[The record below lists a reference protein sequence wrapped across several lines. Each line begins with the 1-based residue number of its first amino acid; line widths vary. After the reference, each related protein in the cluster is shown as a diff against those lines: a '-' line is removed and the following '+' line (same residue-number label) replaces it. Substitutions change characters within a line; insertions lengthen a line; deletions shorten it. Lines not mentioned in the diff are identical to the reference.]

1 MYYAKSNPIET
12 IEEHTNKLLENMKL
26 LKELYGVQILNEAKF
41 DKERFWILLEIICTY
56 HDLGKVYTPFQNI
69 IRKQLNEPL
78 LTTEF
83 NYEFVKHEQLSPI
96 FVPIQKYNLTKDEK
110 KLVYQSIYYHHERE
124 GKDINNIYVQEIIEK
139 DIMLQL
145 EKIKN
150 EVPYELPGN
159 INCMY
164 IKYIQN
170 RNRIKQNDELF
181 IEYCLLKGILHR
193 LDHSSSAE
201 MYVEDST
208 LENIANYVQDFMKK
222 RKYIK
227 NDLQEY
233 CTENSNDNLL
243 VIGSTGMGKTESAL
257 FWSNGEK
264 TFFTLPI
271 RTSINA
277 IYDRINES
285 IGYQHIG
292 LLHSTALD
300 YLEEKDE
307 FGNQEEIYRQSQN
320 LSQKI
325 TACTIDQ
332 IFPFVFKYKGYEKMY
347 ATLSYS
353 KLIIDEIQ
361 AYSPEIVAIIIKGL
375 EMIYKI
381 GGKFMIMTATLPQ
394 IYKNELEKMGIHFQF
409 NKFIKATK
417 RHKIKLEE
425 KDILDDLK
433 DLIEKSKKSKVLII
447 TNTVN
452 KAIDIFLELQELK
465 VENINLLHSRFIY
478 NDRSAKEFKI
488 KKFSE
493 NRKENGIWIT
503 TQIVEASLDI
513 DFDYL
518 YTEMSTLDSLFQ
530 RLGRCYRSR
539 EYDGQDA
546 NVHIYIEN
554 MSGIKY
560 IYDEEINKISIDL
573 LKKYDGMMLDENT
586 KVNLVDKLYS
596 EDMLKN
602 SKFLKRFKS
611 GINILDNIIDYQTGK
626 KEAQKL
632 LRNIENV
639 NIIPKQIYE
648 ENLKLFEYYAKEV
661 NYKERNRIKRE
672 IDKLTIS
679 ISQSQQRKLLDR
691 LTKNPYIKELLIADL
706 KYDDNIGLL
715 LKKDEEY
722 EENEKFL

>member
-83 NYEFVKHEQLSPI
+83 NYEFVKHEQLSPM

-375 EMIYKI
+375 EMIYKNLQNKKI
-381 GGKFMIMTATLPQ
+381 ELALFSSSQYNIMCDEDETFKSNIKIVSTLTKKLGTKPAEEVKDETSDHTVKSGTFN
-394 IYKNELEKMGIHFQF
+394 IYISGIDTTGSIR
-409 NKFIKATK
+409 NVSRSDANM
-417 RHKIKLEE
+417 L
-425 KDILDDLK
+425 L
-433 DLIEKSKKSKVLII
+433 
-447 TNTVN
+447 TVN
-452 KAIDIFLELQELK
+452 TKTHQILLTSIPRDYYVTLHTYKAK
-465 VENINLLHSRFIY
+465 
-478 NDRSAKEFKI
+478 
-488 KKFSE
+488 
-493 NRKENGIWIT
+493 
-503 TQIVEASLDI
+503 
-513 DFDYL
+513 
-518 YTEMSTLDSLFQ
+518 
-530 RLGRCYRSR
+530 
-539 EYDGQDA
+539 
-546 NVHIYIEN
+546 
-554 MSGIKY
+554 
-560 IYDEEINKISIDL
+560 
-573 LKKYDGMMLDENT
+573 
-586 KVNLVDKLYS
+586 
-596 EDMLKN
+596 
-602 SKFLKRFKS
+602 
-611 GINILDNIIDYQTGK
+611 
-626 KEAQKL
+626 
-632 LRNIENV
+632 
-639 NIIPKQIYE
+639 
-648 ENLKLFEYYAKEV
+648 
-661 NYKERNRIKRE
+661 
-672 IDKLTIS
+672 DKLTHSGI
-679 ISQSQQRKLLDR
+679 
-691 LTKNPYIKELLIADL
+691 YGIKETVSTVEDFMGIDINYYVRVNFTTVIKMVDVIGGIDVYSDYEFVASSGDSFKKGMNHLNGEKALAFSRERYSFADG
-706 KYDDNIGLL
+706 DR
-715 LKKDEEY
+715 
-722 EENEKFL
+722 

>member
-1 MYYAKSNPIET
+1 MYYAKSNPLET
-12 IEEHTNKLLENMKL
+12 IEEHTNKLLKNMKL
-26 LKELYGVQILNEAKF
+26 LKELYGVEILNKAKF
-41 DKERFWILLEIICTY
+41 DKERFWTLLEIICTY
-56 HDLGKVYTPFQNI
+56 HDLGKVYTPFQNM

-78 LTTEF
+78 LSTEF
-83 NYEFVKHEQLSPI
+83 NYEFIKHEQLSPMFI
-96 FVPIQKYNLTKDEK
+96 PVQKYNLTKNEK

-124 GKDINNIYVQEIIEK
+124 GKDINNLYVKEIIEK
-139 DIMLQL
+139 DIMPQIA
-145 EKIKN
+145 KIKN
-150 EVPYELPGN
+150 EIPYEITDN

-170 RNRIKQNDELF
+170 RNRIKENDELY
-181 IEYCLLKGILHR
+181 IEYCLLKGLLHR

-201 MYVEDST
+201 MDVEENT
-208 LENIANYVQDFMKK
+208 LENIANYVKKFMEERDYSKNELQ
-222 RKYIK
+222 KYCI
-227 NDLQEY
+227 
-233 CTENSNDNLL
+233 ENSIDNLL
-243 VIGSTGMGKTESAL
+243 VIGSTGIGKTEAAL
-257 FWSNGEK
+257 FWSNGGK

-277 IYDRINES
+277 IYDRINDN
-285 IGYQHIG
+285 IGYHHTG

-307 FGNQEEIYRQSQN
+307 FSNQEEIYKQSQN
-320 LSQKI
+320 LYKKI

-332 IFPFVFKYKGYEKMY
+332 IFPFVFKYKGYEKIY

-353 KLIIDEIQ
+353 KIIIDEIQ

-381 GGKFMIMTATLPQ
+381 GGNFMIMTATLPQ
-394 IYKNELEKMGIHFQF
+394 IYKDELEKRGINFKF
-409 NKFIKATK
+409 NKFIKDTK
-417 RHKIKLEE
+417 RHKIKLEN
-425 KDILDDLK
+425 KDILDDLYEIK
-433 DLIEKSKKSKVLII
+433 EKSKNNKVLII
-447 TNTVN
+447 ANTVN
-452 KAIDIFLELQELK
+452 KAIDIYSKLKELK

-478 NDRSAKEFKI
+478 NDRSIKEKKI
-488 KKFSE
+488 KDFSN
-493 NRKENGIWIT
+493 NREEKGIWVT

-539 EYDGQDA
+539 EYDRQDA
-546 NVHIYIEN
+546 NIHIYIDN

-560 IYDEEINKISIDL
+560 IYDEEINKISINL
-573 LKKYDGMMLDENT
+573 LKEYNGKILDENS
-586 KVNLVDKLYS
+586 KVDLVDKLYS
-596 EDMLKN
+596 EDMLKDT
-602 SKFLKRFKS
+602 KFLKNFRS
-611 GINILDNIIDYQTGK
+611 GINILNNIVDYQTVK

-639 NIIPKQIYE
+639 NVIPKQVYE
-648 ENLKLFEYYAKEV
+648 ENLKLFEDYAKET
-661 NYKERNRIKRE
+661 NYKERNRIKRD

-679 ISQSQQRKLLDR
+679 ISKNQQRKLFDR
-691 LTKNPYIKELLIADL
+691 LSINPYVNELLIADL
-706 KYDDNIGLL
+706 KYDDDIGLL